1 MEKLPENHAVTGRKA
16 DALVDGVRTEFKR
29 ADPPKGQATTSDS
42 VRNAINA
49 SLRKEGQARHIIYD
63 ARGSGLTR
71 EEAERALRRI
81 AGITRGK
88 LDSVRIIGDGFDLTR
103 TYPQ

>member
-1 MEKLPENHAVTGRKA
+1 MGKLPENNAAPGRKA

-29 ADPPKGQATTSDS
+29 ANPPKGKVTTSDS
-42 VRNAINA
+42 VRNAIND
-49 SLRKEGQARHIIYD
+49 SLRGKVQARQIIYD
-63 ARGSGLTR
+63 ARDSGLTR

-88 LDSVRIIGDGFDLTR
+88 LDSVRIIGDGFDLTG